1 MTAIVIPQPAES
13 QPGGRDGIHLAI
25 AIAIVLTVWL
35 LLVVLLGTVG
45 AFVGPPGTPPLP
57 IAIGV
62 GAPLVLFFA
71 SLRLSQSFREFV
83 LSLDLR
89 LIAGMQAW
97 RWAGLGF
104 LPLYAH
110 KVLPAVFALPAGL
123 GDMAIGVTAAWI
135 MLALARQPGFAARG
149 TFIRWNVL
157 GILDLL
163 IAVSIGAVSAFFS
176 AGVPGEISTAP
187 MATLPLLLIPA
198 FLVPL
203 FLMLHT
209 AALMQ
214 SRQLIRRSTFGKVSV
229 DAIISPLDPAEQ
241 RSLREKALM
250 LPEM

>member
-1 MTAIVIPQPAES
+1 MTAIVLPQPAEAPPS
-13 QPGGRDGIHLAI
+13 VRGGVRLAVAI
-25 AIAIVLTVWL
+25 ALSVWL
-35 LLVVLLGTVG
+35 LLVVSLGAVG

-62 GAPLVLFFA
+62 AAPLVLFFA
-71 SLRLSQSFREFV
+71 ALRLSESFRQFV
-83 LSLDLR
+83 LTLDLR

-97 RWAGLGF
+97 RMAGLGF
-104 LPLYAH
+104 LSLYAQ

-123 GDMAIGVTAAWI
+123 GDMAIGVTAPWI
-135 MLALARQPGFAARG
+135 ILALVRQPGFAARS

-157 GILDLL
+157 GILDLV
-163 IAVSIGAVSAFFS
+163 IALSIGTASTFLATGS
-176 AGVPGEISTAP
+176 PGEISTAP

-214 SRQLIRRSTFGKVSV
+214 SRQLIRT
-229 DAIISPLDPAEQ
+229 
-241 RSLREKALM
+241 
-250 LPEM
+250 

>member
-1 MTAIVIPQPAES
+1 MTAIVLPQPVEAR
-13 QPGGRDGIHLAI
+13 PTGRGGIPLVI
-25 AIAIVLTVWL
+25 AISLIVWL
-35 LLVVLLGTVG
+35 MLVLSLGAAG
-45 AFVGPPGTPPLP
+45 AFVVPNGKPPLP

-62 GAPLVLFFA
+62 AAPLVLFFA
-71 SLRLSQSFREFV
+71 WLRLSQSFRGFV
-83 LSLDLR
+83 LALDLR

-104 LPLYAH
+104 LSLYAY

-123 GDMAIGVTAAWI
+123 GDMAIGVTAPWI
-135 MLALARQPGFAARG
+135 ILALVRQPGFAASG

-163 IAVSIGAVSAFFS
+163 IAVSIGTVSALF
-176 AGVPGEISTAP
+176 ATGAPGEISTAP

-214 SRQLIRRSTFGKVSV
+214 SRQLIRSRV
-229 DAIISPLDPAEQ
+229 
-241 RSLREKALM
+241 
-250 LPEM
+250 

>member
-1 MTAIVIPQPAES
+1 MSTIVLRQPAES
-13 QPGGRDGIHLAI
+13 QPTGRGGIRLAVPI
-25 AIAIVLTVWL
+25 ALTVWL
-35 LLVVLLGTVG
+35 LLVVSLGLAG

-62 GAPLVLFFA
+62 AAPLVLFFA
-71 SLRLSQSFREFV
+71 SLRLSQSFREFA

-104 LPLYAH
+104 LALYAH
-110 KVLPAVFALPAGL
+110 NVLPAVFALPAGL
-123 GDMAIGVTAAWI
+123 GDMAIGVAAPWI
-135 MLALARQPGFAARG
+135 ILALVRQPGFAASG
-149 TFIRWNVL
+149 KFISWNVL

-163 IAVSIGAVSAFFS
+163 IAVSIGAVSALLTTG
-176 AGVPGEISTAP
+176 APGEISTAP

-214 SRQLIRRSTFGKVSV
+214 SRQLIRSR
-229 DAIISPLDPAEQ
+229 A
-241 RSLREKALM
+241 
-250 LPEM
+250 

>member
-1 MTAIVIPQPAES
+1 MTTIVLPHSADS
-13 QPGGRDGIHLAI
+13 QPGGRAGMRLVVASEPG
-25 AIAIVLTVWL
+25 VCL
-35 LLVVLLGTVG
+35 LLVLSLGAAG

-62 GAPLVLFFA
+62 AAPLVLFFVL
-71 SLRLSQSFREFV
+71 LRLSQSFREFV

-104 LPLYAH
+104 LSLYAQ

-123 GDMAIGVTAAWI
+123 GDMAIGVTAPWI
-135 MLALARQPGFAARG
+135 ILALVRQPGFAASG
-149 TFIRWNVL
+149 TFIRWNIL
-157 GILDLL
+157 GILDLI
-163 IAVSIGAVSAFFS
+163 IAISIGTVSAFF
-176 AGVPGEISTAP
+176 ATGAPGEISTAP
-187 MATLPLLLIPA
+187 LATLPLLLIPA

-214 SRQLIRRSTFGKVSV
+214 SRQLIRSR
-229 DAIISPLDPAEQ
+229 A
-241 RSLREKALM
+241 
-250 LPEM
+250 

>member
-1 MTAIVIPQPAES
+1 MTAMVLPQPAES
-13 QPGGRDGIHLAI
+13 QPSGRGGIRLAVAI
-25 AIAIVLTVWL
+25 ALAVWL
-35 LLVVLLGTVG
+35 LLVVSLGAAG

-62 GAPLVLFFA
+62 AAPLVLFFA

-104 LPLYAH
+104 LSLYANN
-110 KVLPAVFALPAGL
+110 VLPAVFALPAGL
-123 GDMAIGVTAAWI
+123 GDMAIGVTAPWI
-135 MLALARQPGFAARG
+135 ILALLRQPRFAASG
-149 TFIRWNVL
+149 TFIRWNVF

-163 IAVSIGAVSAFFS
+163 IAVSIGAVSAFF
-176 AGVPGEISTAP
+176 ATGAPGEISTAP

-214 SRQLIRRSTFGKVSV
+214 SRQLIRSQ
-229 DAIISPLDPAEQ
+229 A
-241 RSLREKALM
+241 
-250 LPEM
+250 